1 MVRFGLVR
9 SFFDISVNCFDFNE
23 QHLSNSYLDFAWFK
37 ISPRLRLAHIGH
49 YMERWNSATQ
59 VYLK

>member
-1 MVRFGLVR
+1 MFCEYFTVKETDE
-9 SFFDISVNCFDFNE
+9 SWDK
-23 QHLSNSYLDFAWFK
+23 HLSNSYLDFAWFK

-59 VYLK
+59 GYLK